1 MHKTALRVDEDLLC
15 EAMEVLG
22 TKTATETIQAALT
35 EVVARRGRQRLFD
48 RLRTQDGMDLAD
60 DEVMSEAWR

>member
-1 MHKTALRVDEDLLC
+1 MHKTALRLDGELLA

-22 TKTATETIQAALT
+22 TRTATETIQAALT
-35 EVVARRGRQRLFD
+35 EVVARRARQRLFD
-48 RLRTQDGMDLAD
+48 RLRAQDGMDLAD